1 MVSTYASYRFYS
13 QDLSKALKRTAAE
26 PQVAH
31 EAAYYQANIGKVKSV
46 DDFLGNRRLFAYAM
60 KAFGLED
67 MTYARAFM
75 RKVLESDLT
84 DSRSF
89 ANKLADTRYREF
101 AAAFNFQA
109 DGSVAS
115 GADIQYDDQEGQ
127 TAFLYTQRQT
137 AAATATAVETAYYKN
152 HVDAVTSVDDL
163 LHDNRLYSYA
173 LKAVGLDP
181 TMVSRTAI
189 RDALTSDL
197 ADPASAANRLG
208 GDFLELAKSFNF
220 ATDGTVAA
228 GNAQSTTQKTDTV
241 RLYGLREDAGLS
253 DAQARLRTL
262 NYQANIDK
270 ITSVKQFV
278 KNTTLYEY
286 ALTAYGID
294 PDSVSAATIT
304 KVLESDVSDP
314 TSYVNRLGD
323 ERFKALASA
332 FNFAADGSVT
342 TRRLVQSISSASQTV
357 VLYNS
362 RIADDTVSQRAA
374 AKETAYYKETIG
386 NITSLDEL
394 MEDKRLVTYV
404 LKAYGLADAKL
415 SEKTLRA
422 VLVSDISDPK
432 SYANTQDSR
441 YRDLAAA
448 FNFDRDGTVEREA
461 PLAAQDRKD
470 VIGTTDKY
478 LRQTMETEA
487 GEDNEGVRLAL
498 YFARKATSIDDAYDI
513 LADKALLKVVQTA
526 LGISD
531 KTAGA
536 NIDVQAAM
544 IKKRLNIA
552 DLQDPK
558 KLDKFLVR
566 FSALYD
572 MQNATTTSSPQS
584 ILFGNSG
591 STGFDQTLVSSFQ
604 TLLRS
609 KL

>member
-1 MVSTYASYRFYS
+1 MVSTYTSYRFYS

-26 PQVAH
+26 PQVARD
-31 EAAYYQANIGKVKSV
+31 AAYYQANIGKVKSV
-46 DDFLGNRRLFAYAM
+46 DDFLGNHRLFAYAM
-60 KAFGLED
+60 KAYGLED
-67 MTYARAFM
+67 MTYAKAFM
-75 RKVLESDLT
+75 RKVLESDLS

-115 GADIQYDDQEGQ
+115 GADIQYDDQEGE
-127 TAFLYTQRQT
+127 TAFLYTQYQA
-137 AAATATAVETAYYKN
+137 AAATATSVETAYFKN
-152 HVDAVTSVDDL
+152 HIAAVTSVDDL
-163 LHDNRLYSYA
+163 LHDDRLYSYA

-181 TMVSRTAI
+181 AVVSRAAI
-189 RDALTSDL
+189 RNVLTSDL
-197 ADPASAANRLG
+197 SDPASAANKLG
-208 GDFLELAKSFNF
+208 HDFLKLAKSFNF

-228 GNAQSTTQKTDTV
+228 GNAQSATQTTDTV
-241 RLYGLREDAGLS
+241 RLYGLREDAGMS

-270 ITSVKQFV
+270 VTSVKQFV

-294 PDSVSAATIT
+294 PDSVSASTIT

-323 ERFKALASA
+323 DRFKALAAA
-332 FNFAADGSVT
+332 FNFGADGSVT
-342 TRRLVQSISSASQTV
+342 TRRLVQSISSAGQTV
-357 VLYNS
+357 SLYNS
-362 RIADDTVSQRAA
+362 RIADNTVAQKAA

-394 MEDKRLVTYV
+394 LKDKRLLAYV
-404 LKAYGLADAKL
+404 LKAYDLADAKL
-415 SEKTLRA
+415 SEKTLRN
-422 VLVSDISDPK
+422 VLTSDIADPK
-432 SYANTQDSR
+432 SYANTHDSR

-470 VIGTTDKY
+470 VMGTTDKY

-487 GEDNEGVRLAL
+487 GKDNEGVRLAL
-498 YFARKATSIDDAYDI
+498 YFARKAASIDDVYDI

-531 KTAGA
+531 KTSSA
-536 NIDVQAAM
+536 NIDIQAAM
-544 IKKRLNIA
+544 IKKRLDVA
-552 DLQDPK
+552 DLRDPK

-572 MQNATTTSSPQS
+572 MQNATTTSPQS